1 MNNIFEIDKQ
11 IKAMA
16 GRIAALREIEGYSAE
31 YMAEQTGIS
40 VKEYLDCE
48 EGRSDLSF
56 AFLFRCASAL
66 GIDVT
71 EIIEGAAPRLKS
83 YTLTRKGK
91 GQRIEQAHG
100 MTYYNMAYA
109 FQNRIAEPLF
119 VKCEYSKEAQD
130 KDIELT
136 KAELREFIGY

>member
-11 IKAMA
+11 IKAMS

-48 EGRSDLSF
+48 AGLSDLTF

-71 EIIEGAAPRLKS
+71 EIIEGTAPRLKS

-100 MTYYNMAYA
+100 MTYYN
-109 FQNRIAEPLF
+109 IAH
-119 VKCEYSKEAQD
+119 S
-130 KDIELT
+130 
-136 KAELREFIGY
+136 FI